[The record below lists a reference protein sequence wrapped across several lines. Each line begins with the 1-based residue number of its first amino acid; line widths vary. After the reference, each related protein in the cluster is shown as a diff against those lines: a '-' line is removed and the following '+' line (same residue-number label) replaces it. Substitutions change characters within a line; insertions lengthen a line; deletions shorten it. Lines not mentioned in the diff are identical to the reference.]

1 MIDSAKKVEYI
12 PSKGNRLELRRLGLT
27 LRGTVLSADRVQVL
41 VKWDNGRSS
50 SLRVGV
56 DDLDAIYAEVSSN
69 ALAPSQSV

>member
-1 MIDSAKKVEYI
+1 VIDSAKKFEYI

-27 LRGTVLSADRVQVL
+27 LRGTVLYADRVQVL

>member
-1 MIDSAKKVEYI
+1 MTDSAKKFEYI

-27 LRGTVLSADRVQVL
+27 LRGTVLYADRVQVL